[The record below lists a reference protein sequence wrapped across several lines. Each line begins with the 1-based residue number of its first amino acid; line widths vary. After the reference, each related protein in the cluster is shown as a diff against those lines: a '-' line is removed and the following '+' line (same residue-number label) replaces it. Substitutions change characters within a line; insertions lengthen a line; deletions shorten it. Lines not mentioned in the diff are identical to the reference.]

1 MSRNIG
7 RFTIL
12 VNEYDEAIYFYKEK
26 LGFEIIADQ
35 ITPEHRFVHLGYS
48 SQFPVGIW
56 LWKVDTSTAH
66 LVGNQAA
73 DQPLLV
79 IYTEDCISDYFN
91 LEQRGVRF
99 INEPVQTDSEI
110 YVHALDLYGNV
121 ILLVE
126 MIEEKK

>member
-7 RFTIL
+7 RFTIF
-12 VNEYDEAIYFYKEK
+12 VNDYDEAIYFYKEK

-35 ITPEHRFVHLGYS
+35 ITPEHRFVHLGYNT
-48 SQFPVGIW
+48 QFPVGIW
-56 LWKVDTSTAH
+56 LWKADKTTAH

-79 IYTEDCISDYFN
+79 IYTKDCISDYFN
-91 LEQRGVRF
+91 LEKQGVRF
-99 INEPVQTDSEI
+99 LNEPVQTDSEI

-121 ILLVE
+121 ILFVE
-126 MIEEKK
+126 MLEDKK